1 MLDFFKTLV
10 KCNLPGLL
18 YNDLLQFLVHPITIS
33 QGAGAGDVVIHKQAY
48 YSLAKCVAAITVTM
62 HQQAIHI
69 VPQFINEIRTAR
81 QDSQRIFTLLVV
93 GEIGREM

>member
-10 KCNLPGLL
+10 QCNLPGLS
-18 YNDLLQFLVHPITIS
+18 YNDLLQFLIQPITVS
-33 QGAGAGDVVIHKQAY
+33 QGAGAGDVPIHKQAY

-62 HQQAIHI
+62 QHQALQI
-69 VPQFINEIRTAR
+69 VPQFINEIPTAR
-81 QDSQRIFTLLVV
+81 HDSQKIFTLLVV